1 MTLLPTFITL
11 GSAFAASSQPPSEE
25 ARQTAA
31 RVRTSMLTQDWS
43 WCRELSPD
51 RVLEVTEGLFAF
63 FQQKPSADRMRLW

>member
-31 RVRTSMLTQDWS
+31 RVRASMLTQDWS
-43 WCRELSPD
+43 WWTSSRPYLDLSK
-51 RVLEVTEGLFAF
+51 
-63 FQQKPSADRMRLW
+63 QQIESFYT